1 MSAEALL
8 TPAWLS
14 FLVGVVLFFARKWVA
29 DVAAS
34 IAGLEERLRAL
45 ETALAACRL
54 ELVRDHP
61 NRTELDRLEERVE
74 IHATRITILEERCL
88 DD

>member
-1 MSAEALL
+1 MTSEPLFL
-8 TPAWLS
+8 PAWSS

-34 IAGLEERLRAL
+34 LVVLEERLRVL
-45 ETALAACRL
+45 EKTLAECRL

-61 NRTELDRLEERVE
+61 GRGEFDRLEERVE
-74 IHATRITILEERCL
+74 IHATRLTILEERSL
-88 DD
+88 DA